1 MSFWI
6 EYREQ
11 LIETLE
17 EIDARQYDRAYACIR
32 LAYDHDHAL
41 FLFGNGGSGA
51 TASHMV
57 ADFQKNIGMAAGRPF
72 KALCLND
79 SMPLISAWS
88 NDVEYAAGLAK
99 GVETWVK
106 PGDVVIALS
115 GSGNSENI
123 IRAVDQ
129 ARQQGA
135 TVIGL
140 TGQMGGVLAHQAHV
154 SLYVPTMSMQRA
166 EDAHLVLLHS
176 MFAQLEKEL
185 TV

>member
-11 LIETLE
+11 LIATLE

-32 LAYDHDHAL
+32 LAYDHDHTL

-57 ADFQKNIGMAAGRPF
+57 ADFQKNIGMLTGRPF

-79 SMPLISAWS
+79 SMPLATAWS
-88 NDVEYAAGLAK
+88 NDVDFTELFAQQVK
-99 GVETWVK
+99 TWVK
-106 PGDVVIALS
+106 PDDVVIALS
-115 GSGNSENI
+115 GSGQSTNVLM
-123 IRAVDQ
+123 AVEQ
-129 ARQQGA
+129 AKAQGA
-135 TVIGL
+135 TTIGL
-140 TGQMGGVLAHQAHV
+140 TGQIGGTLAYLADI

-176 MFAQLEKEL
+176 LFAQLEKEL